1 MNNNNSM
8 NLSKINT
15 SLFENNGASMANSYR
30 NGFNANLQ
38 MRAAEME
45 NEGNSSSN
53 NGSNSVSG
61 GRRRRARK
69 TRRHSKAKRHTR
81 HYAKGKK
88 SRKNRKH

>member
-1 MNNNNSM
+1 MNNNST

-15 SLFENNGASMANSYR
+15 SLFENNGASNNGASMANNYG

-38 MRAAEME
+38 MRAAEMG

-53 NGSNSVSG
+53 NGPNSVG
-61 GRRRRARK
+61 GRRRRPARK
-69 TRRHSKAKRHTR
+69 TRRRPARKTR
-81 HYAKGKK
+81 RANKK